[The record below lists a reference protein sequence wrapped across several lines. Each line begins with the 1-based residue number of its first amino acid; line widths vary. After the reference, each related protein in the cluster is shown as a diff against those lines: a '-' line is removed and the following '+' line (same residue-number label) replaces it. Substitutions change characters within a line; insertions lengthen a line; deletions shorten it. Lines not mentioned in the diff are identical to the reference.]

1 LTAAFAVAL
10 VALGGVYTA
19 EGLRRLV
26 WDVPGSFPVDLRL
39 RWVESRL
46 LAEGRNNQDVGH
58 PDPLLSPVH
67 EVMVRS
73 SGGYPP
79 WSYAFGLLFAPP
91 VDWTLVRWWFAAISL
106 LSMAAMGAIAW
117 TRARALGAMPALVA
131 ALLPFTNFANAIC
144 LSYGQYGVP
153 VSALVMGAACLLEH
167 NRRVLPGVMLGLS
180 LVKPQLSAT
189 YCVAML
195 ATRRWGVVATTG
207 AAIAAGTLLMAAF
220 VGESPSS
227 VATKA
232 LNDMGGTHIST
243 NPAMAIALDVSNR
256 SAAVVSLGL
265 AGAAV
270 VFVLAPRLAGDPFR
284 LASLAVIVAMFWT
297 HRKHFDVAMMSL
309 PLIWLWVN
317 AVRTGRPLHYGV
329 FFATG
334 LTLWLP
340 LRDAQWELW
349 WVGAAQLVVWPAAAV
364 LIAAAPRAP
373 APVAGLRPTA

>member
-1 LTAAFAVAL
+1 MAAFAVAL
-10 VALGGVYTA
+10 AALGGVYSG

-46 LAEGRNNQDVGH
+46 LAEGQNNQDVGH

-91 VDWTLVRWWFAAISL
+91 LEWTLARWWFAAISL
-106 LSMAAMGAIAW
+106 VSLATIGLIAW
-117 TRARALGAMPALVA
+117 ARARPLGPLPAAVA
-131 ALLPFTNFANAIC
+131 ATLPFTNFSSAIC
-144 LSYGQYGVP
+144 LSYGQYGVL
-153 VSALVMGAACLLEH
+153 VSALVMCAAYLLEH
-167 NRRVLPGVMLGLS
+167 NRRVLPGLMLGLS

-195 ATRRWGVVATTG
+195 ATRQWGVVATTG
-207 AAIAAGTLLMAAF
+207 AAIAAGTLLMAAL

-227 VATKA
+227 VGTKA

-243 NPAMAIALDVSNR
+243 NPAMAIALAVSSR
-256 SAAVVSLGL
+256 STAVVLLGL

-270 VFVLAPRLAGDPFR
+270 VFVLAPRLAGDPVR
-284 LASLAVIVAMFWT
+284 LASLAIIVAMFWT

-317 AVRTGRPLHYGV
+317 AVRSGRALHYGA
-329 FFATG
+329 FLATG

-364 LIAAAPRAP
+364 LIATAPGQPMP
-373 APVAGLRPTA
+373 AGRLRTTA